1 MIFAAVLGLLGGLV
15 VEELGPAVEAL
26 PGEVERDAHVG
37 LVGGELAR
45 DLCDEELGGLFG
57 DHRGSLV
64 MRRYPKHR
72 PAARRVTRRQPRR
85 SPREADPD
93 LT

>member
-1 MIFAAVLGLLGGLV
+1 MILAAVLGLLGGLV

-57 DHRGSLV
+57 DHRVPS
-64 MRRYPKHR
+64 
-72 PAARRVTRRQPRR
+72 
-85 SPREADPD
+85 
-93 LT
+93 